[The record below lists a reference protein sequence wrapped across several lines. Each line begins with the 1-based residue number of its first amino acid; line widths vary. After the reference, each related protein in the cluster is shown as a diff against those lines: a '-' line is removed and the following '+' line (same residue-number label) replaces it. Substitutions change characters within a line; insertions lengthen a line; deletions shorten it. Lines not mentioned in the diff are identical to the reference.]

1 MTMAASLFLTGCG
14 GSDYTTM
21 SGNGSDNNSGDSNG
35 SGKRVVNVCSWGE
48 YIDEDLI
55 YKFEDETGIKVNYT
69 TYDSNES
76 LYAKLKSGGVSY
88 DVIFPSDYMVGK
100 MINEGMLAELDM
112 DNIPNIAGVGEPY
125 LDRSF
130 DPGNKYSVPY
140 MWGTTGLIYNTTM
153 VEEPP
158 TKWADMWDV
167 EYTNNVL
174 MFNNSRDAY
183 AIAAKHQFRRAATQ
197 INHQIRSFDVATNHA
212 RGTKEA

>member
-1 MTMAASLFLTGCG
+1 MCVSAF
-14 GSDYTTM
+14 
-21 SGNGSDNNSGDSNG
+21 
-35 SGKRVVNVCSWGE
+35 
-48 YIDEDLI
+48 EDL
-55 YKFEDETGIKVNYT
+55 TGIKVNYT

-100 MINEGMLAELDM
+100 MANEGMLAELDM
-112 DNIPNIAGVGEPY
+112 DNIPNIAGVGETY

-167 EYTNNVL
+167 DVHQQCADVQQL
-174 MFNNSRDAY
+174 PRRLRDRRQDVAGLSMNPQSVGRDY
-183 AIAAKHQFRRAATQ
+183 RHHRRAEGAEEHRAGLRHGRESLTRWRAAKPPWPRTMRAMPS
-197 INHQIRSFDVATNHA
+197 R
-212 RGTKEA
+212 